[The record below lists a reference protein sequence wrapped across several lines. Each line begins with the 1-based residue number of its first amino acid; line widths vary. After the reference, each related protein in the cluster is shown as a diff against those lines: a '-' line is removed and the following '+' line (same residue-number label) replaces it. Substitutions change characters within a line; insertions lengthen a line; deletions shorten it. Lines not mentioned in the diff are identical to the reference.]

1 MAEFEPRIVAFL
13 CHWCTYTG
21 ADLAGTTRQQYP
33 PNIRIIH
40 LMCSG
45 AVAPV
50 YVLEAFQRGADG
62 VFIGGC
68 HPRDCH
74 YLEGN
79 YKTLRRILLLKKL
92 LPQFGIE
99 PERLKLE
106 WVSAAEGQRFAQV
119 VTDFISEIKKLG
131 PNPLRG
137 KAGDLTGVAELVEAV
152 GAQSLQ

>member
-1 MAEFEPRIVAFL
+1 M
-13 CHWCTYTG
+13 
-21 ADLAGTTRQQYP
+21 
-33 PNIRIIH
+33 IR

-50 YVLEAFQRGADG
+50 YILEAFQRGADG

-68 HPRDCH
+68 HPGDCH

-99 PERLKLE
+99 PERLRLE
-106 WVSAAEGQRFAQV
+106 WVSAAEGQRFAHV
-119 VTDFISEIKKLG
+119 VTDFVEEIKKLG
-131 PNPLRG
+131 ASPL
-137 KAGDLTGVAELVEAV
+137 KGDAYELAKVADQLGTNSVQAHK
-152 GAQSLQ
+152 